1 MSLVAC
7 AVLTLNEEKNLR
19 ACLESIRRVTN
30 LEITVF
36 DGGSTDKTLE
46 IARELGVRL
55 VSMPSTSLS
64 LRRQTALETLDC
76 EFVFFVDADQRL
88 TNDFI
93 DHESIIEK
101 YFGNSLLAGIA
112 FKKNGEEDHYWSRGF
127 QIRNDLFI
135 SSQGSPKVIG
145 TPCIF
150 RRDLAREVGFEKTAN
165 GSIDDTYLCK
175 KLGALGYV
183 FAIADE
189 HVIEIFRSSF
199 RGMLRKAYW
208 YGLGDGEYIKN
219 ADRKEFRNHLY
230 HICIRNLFIQPT
242 ITFFRKPTYWAFMQ
256 LFGISRFY
264 GLIVGVSMKS
274 NSPSYKS

>member
-1 MSLVAC
+1 MKLVRC
-7 AVLTLNEEKNLR
+7 AVLTLNEEKNLK
-19 ACLESIRRVTN
+19 ACLESIRRVTD
-30 LEITVF
+30 LEVTIF
-36 DGGSTDKTLE
+36 DGGSSDRTLE
-46 IARELGVRL
+46 IAKELGVAV
-55 VSMPSTSLS
+55 VSMPGTSLS
-64 LRRQTALETLDC
+64 FRRQTALETLDC
-76 EFVFFVDADQRL
+76 DFVLFVDADQRL

-93 DHESIIEK
+93 NHESIIEK
-101 YFGNSLLAGIA
+101 YFDNSLLAGIA
-112 FKKNGEEDHYWSRGF
+112 FKKNGDEDHYWSQGF
-127 QIRNDLFI
+127 QVRNDLFI

-150 RRDLAREVGFEKTAN
+150 RRELARKVGFEKTAN

-219 ADRKEFRNHLY
+219 VGGREMRNHLY
-230 HICIRNLFIQPT
+230 HICVRNLIIQPA
-242 ITFFRKPTYWAFMQ
+242 ITLFRRPTYWAFMQ
-256 LFGISRFY
+256 LFGISRFW
-264 GLIVGVSMKS
+264 GLVVGLSLKS